1 MSHGPMASSRRGQ
14 RSCSEVM
21 IAEFAIDPEV
31 MARWDEFTKIWRDFG
46 IAQRRQI
53 GLYPKKWKRSV
64 ADRSQ
69 ELVQSKINTEMQR
82 ARIIERLSG
91 DAYKNRYKKV
101 NCTDWLEEQSWL
113 MNAMSHE
120 PKFRAIVTRA
130 SIADDR
136 VLDVNDMI
144 GDCGD
149 SGPYHLEPDDEINR
163 SVDGILSAILPLLEQ
178 SDTVILVEPNF
189 DPREIRFRNVMEAII
204 DSLNAIGKVPKRFE
218 LHTAKTKQIDGHVSN
233 RFHDFHF
240 TQNLGPLL
248 RSGWSLKVGC
258 WMETR
263 VEDYLHPRF
272 VITEVGA
279 IHIDWGLDEG
289 HQAGIKTIAKGL
301 GDATHQRLWER
312 FSVSSSAFL
321 SDSENE
327 CIEVS

>member
-1 MSHGPMASSRRGQ
+1 MASSLRGQ

-53 GLYPKKWKRSV
+53 GVYPKKWKRSV

-69 ELVQSKINTEMQR
+69 ELVQSKVNTEMQR

-91 DAYKNRYKKV
+91 DAYKSRYKKV
-101 NCTDWLEEQSWL
+101 NCSDWLEEQSWL
-113 MNAMSHE
+113 MNAITHE

-130 SIADDR
+130 GIADDR
-136 VLDVNDMI
+136 VLNVNDMI

-149 SGPYHLEPDDEINR
+149 SGPYHMEPDEEIDR
-163 SVDGILSAILPLLEQ
+163 SVDGILCAILPLLEQ
-178 SDTVILVEPNF
+178 SDAVILVEPNF
-189 DPREIRFRNVMEAII
+189 DPREIRFRNVIEAII
-204 DSLNAIGKVPKRFE
+204 DSLHALGKVPKRFE
-218 LHTAKTKQIDGHVSN
+218 LHTAKTKKIDGYVSD
-233 RFHDFHF
+233 RFQDFHF

-248 RSGWSLKVGC
+248 PSGWSLKVGC
-258 WMETR
+258 WKETR
-263 VEDYLHPRF
+263 VEDFLHPRF

-289 HQAGIKTIAKGL
+289 HQPGIKTLAKGL
-301 GDATHQRLWER
+301 GDATHLRLLSR
-312 FSVSSSAFL
+312 FSIGGALFQADRDNVSYEIS
-321 SDSENE
+321 
-327 CIEVS
+327 